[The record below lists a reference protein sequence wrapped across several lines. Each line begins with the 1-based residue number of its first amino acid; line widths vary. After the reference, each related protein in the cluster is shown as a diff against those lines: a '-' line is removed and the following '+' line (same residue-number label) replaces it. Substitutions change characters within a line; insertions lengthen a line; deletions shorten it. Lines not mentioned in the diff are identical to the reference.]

1 MSNIT
6 ALQRQWEIIMLLTS
20 TPNYLSSND
29 IKTHL
34 ATLGIVVDI
43 RTIQRDLQELASRFP
58 LDCNESDRPYS
69 WRWKRLAGA
78 SQHTLTLEQA
88 LVFRFLETELQGY
101 IPVALFDTLE
111 PLFIKARL
119 MIANETRQLNRFRP
133 KHSPTP
139 THPRP
144 TLLQKLLG
152 KPSATQVALGELIEI
167 LDNLALKDFCRILK
181 TVQA

>member
-6 ALQRQWEIIMLLTS
+6 ALQRQWEIIILLTS

-34 ATLGIVVDI
+34 ATLGIMVDI
-43 RTIQRDLQELASRFP
+43 RTVQRDLQELASRFP
-58 LDCNESDRPYS
+58 LECNESDRPYS

-78 SQHTLTLEQA
+78 SRHTLTLEQA

-101 IPVALFDTLE
+101 IPVALLDTLE
-111 PLFIKARL
+111 PLFTKARL
-119 MIANETRQLNRFRP
+119 MIANETRQINRFRP
-133 KHSPTP
+133 KHNSMPP
-139 THPRP
+139 HP

-152 KPSATQVALGELIEI
+152 SPSATQVALGELIEI
-167 LDNLALKDFCRILK
+167 LDNLTLKDFCRILK
-181 TVQA
+181 TIEA